1 MMEASEGVAREI
13 ELLRQQLENLID
25 RGVPMDSLE
34 VAELSRRLD
43 DLVVRYTRMQR
54 EDTKVIE

>member
-1 MMEASEGVAREI
+1 MEASEGVAREI